1 MHTSIRLGII
11 VMLFALGPLALAGE
25 DGVQESGK
33 GKAVSRAALLT
44 IYAHWFEKP
53 YEYMFDS
60 DGASTTVRG
69 KSYGMLKGGIN
80 GILKYGALTDAVAKH
95 LKQRSPSFGD
105 LRPIAK
111 LAGLEIQARGETEGL
126 PFGRYNAAIIRWGY
140 QNLIPSPNDQV
151 AGLKCQALYD
161 GVFQRFFRL
170 TADAYLYLDKGK
182 LWDKERAAY
191 QKAMKRPRFD
201 GINYLQGRYGNALP
215 GYTLSQDGTA
225 FTAPMGIGFWLR
237 RKMDGTA
244 GEVWT
249 GLGKLMALYDAA
261 WMATRAKK

>member
-1 MHTSIRLGII
+1 MHPSIRL
-11 VMLFALGPLALAGE
+11 VVVLVLLVVGPLALAGE
-25 DGVQESGK
+25 DGALESGK
-33 GKAVSRAALLT
+33 GNAVPRAALLT

-95 LKQRSPSFGD
+95 LKQRAPSFGD
-105 LRPIAK
+105 LRPIEK
-111 LAGLEIQARGETEGL
+111 LAGLTIHARGETEGL
-126 PFGRYNAAIIRWGY
+126 SIGRYNAALIRWGY
-140 QNLIPSPNDQV
+140 QNLIPSPGDMV

-170 TADAYLYLDKGK
+170 MTDAYLYLDKGRR
-182 LWDKERAAY
+182 WDKERAAY
-191 QKAMKRPRFD
+191 EKAMKRPRFD

-215 GYTLSQDGTA
+215 DYTLSQDGTA

-261 WMATRAKK
+261 WMTARSKK